1 MYIHKIESDMKTS
14 LWLWVGLAG
23 LYAGTL
29 SAQEEEVTNAFFDL
43 QVNGQFTEKHSPMQ
57 DPAPKEAVQKLLDE
71 KPAAQ
76 FFCFTEDRQNDIRL
90 LEALPAP
97 WMSRPAE
104 ERTRFRGACAPGEY
118 YSWQIGVYAP
128 YMALENLQV
137 VFSDFKSSDGKRIP
151 KSALKCINLGGVDKE
166 GVPFRKTVSV
176 GRDSVQPLWIVM
188 DIPQTAQGTYR
199 GTVTVQAENT
209 APISIEAQIDVK
221 GAAIPNHGTDDA
233 WRKARLGWLDSRIG
247 LENTVTKPY
256 IPVKITG
263 NTLSYLGGTLELSPR
278 TGLPAGIVTRYGQD
292 NLLSDSAHNAVL
304 GDEIRL
310 IVETAEGEEVLSGG
324 KLRIVEQN
332 DAKINWQLTRKN
344 KHFSVLCEGQFEF
357 DGTVAYRLTVTSLAN
372 TQIKDI
378 RLEVPYTRY
387 ASRYLM
393 GLGHKGGYRPD
404 SSIHWRWDI
413 DKQQDKIWMG
423 NVNAGLNFVFKGSNY
438 RRPLVN
444 IYYALGKLNLPES
457 WGNAGKGGI
466 DIADTAN
473 DRVLLTAFS
482 GPRTMQKGEALQ
494 FDFDMTIT
502 PLKPLNLAM
511 MATERFYH
519 SNSDVSEPY
528 IDIAAQ
534 AGATMINIHHKKD
547 IYPYINYPYHDHSIG
562 DFKTFVEKAHSR
574 GLMVRPYYTTRELTV
589 KTPELWALRSLG
601 GEIIFDGPGKDTR
614 TMIHKS
620 GPKPWLIE
628 NLKAHFI
635 PAWYCAFQEGKYKGD
650 MDISVITTP
659 DSRWNNYY
667 LEGLDWMIRH
677 MGIDGMYIDDSALDH
692 RTMQRARRILDRDGQ
707 HRVVDMHTWNHM
719 NPFAG
724 YANSIHLYMDLLPYI
739 DRLWIGEGFEA
750 DNTPDFW
757 LVEMSGIPF
766 GLLSETL
773 NARNTYRGMVFGML
787 PRLPWSGNP
796 ISMWKLWDDFGM
808 KEARLVGFWDEACP
822 VRTDNPEMI
831 ASIYLK
837 PDKALIAVANWTD
850 LPQTGTIQV
859 DEKLLGFTPSK
870 ISLPEVRDL
879 QWGKTHFS
887 DRNGLANAPFSLEKP
902 FEIMGREGMFILL
915 EK

>member
-1 MYIHKIESDMKTS
+1 MRTKV
-14 LWLWVGLAG
+14 WLLALLSGWCVGS
-23 LYAGTL
+23 L
-29 SAQEEEVTNAFFDL
+29 SAQEEELTNSYFDL
-43 QVNGQFTEKHSPMQ
+43 LVKGQFTEEHSPMQ
-57 DPAPKEAVQKLLDE
+57 DPASAADVQKIVAE

-76 FFCFTEDRQNDIRL
+76 FFCFTEDRKNDIRL
-90 LEALPAP
+90 MEALPAP
-97 WMSRPAE
+97 WVSRPAA
-104 ERTRFRGACAPGEY
+104 ERTRFQGSCAPGEY

-128 YMALENLQV
+128 YRPLENLQV
-137 VFSDFKSSDGKRIP
+137 QFSDFRSADGKRIP
-151 KSALKCINLGGVDKE
+151 KSALKCINLGGVNKDGKA
-166 GVPFRKTVSV
+166 FRKTVSV
-176 GRDSVQPLWIVM
+176 GKDSVQALWIVM
-188 DIPQTAQGTYR
+188 NIPETAQGTYR
-199 GTVTVQAENT
+199 GTVKVQADNT
-209 APISIEAQIDVK
+209 PAITIDAQIDVE
-221 GAAIPNHGTDDA
+221 GAPIANHGTDEA
-233 WRKARLGWLDSRIG
+233 WRKARLGWLDSSIG
-247 LENTVTKPY
+247 LADSVTKPY
-256 IPVKITG
+256 IPVQLEGHTI
-263 NTLSYLGGTLELSPR
+263 SYLGGTLDLSPT
-278 TGLPAGIVTRYGQD
+278 TGLPTGIVTRYGQD
-292 NLLSDSAHNAVL
+292 NLLSDSVRNAVL

-310 IVETAEGEEVLSGG
+310 VIETADGEETLSGG
-324 KLRIVEQN
+324 KWRILSQN
-332 DAKINWQLTRKN
+332 DAQVSWQLTQKN
-344 KHFSVLCEGQFEF
+344 KRFNVLCTGTFEY
-357 DGTVAYRLTVTSLAN
+357 DGTVAYQLKVTSL
-372 TQIKDI
+372 TDIEVRDI

-387 ASRYLM
+387 ASRYWM
-393 GLGHKGGYRPD
+393 GLGNKGGYRPD
-404 SSIHWRWDI
+404 STFVWHWNVNRH
-413 DKQQDKIWMG
+413 QDKIWMG
-423 NVNAGLNFVFKGSNY
+423 NVNAGLNFVFKGGNY

-444 IYYALGKLNLPES
+444 IYYALGKLKMPDS
-457 WGNAGKGGI
+457 WGNDGLGGI
-466 DIADTAN
+466 DIADTPN
-473 DRVLLTAFS
+473 DQVLLTAFS
-482 GPRTMQKGEALQ
+482 GPRAMQKGESLQ

-502 PLKPLNLAM
+502 PLKPLNLPM
-511 MATERFYH
+511 MATEHFYH
-519 SNSDVSEPY
+519 SNSDVSAPY

-534 AGATMINIHHKKD
+534 TGATMINIHHKKD
-547 IYPYINYPYHDHSIG
+547 IYPYINYPYHDHSIA
-562 DFKTFVEKAHSR
+562 DFKAFIEKAHAR

-601 GEIIFDGPGKDTR
+601 GEVICDGPGKDTR

-620 GPKPWLIE
+620 GPNPWLIE

-667 LEGLDWMIRH
+667 LEGLDWMIGH

-692 RTMQRARRILDRDGQ
+692 KTLQRARRILDRDGK
-707 HRVVDMHTWNHM
+707 HRVVDIHTWNHM

-724 YANSIHLYMDLLPYI
+724 YANSIQLYIDLLPYV
-739 DRLWIGEGFEA
+739 DRLWIGEGFQA

-766 GLLSETL
+766 GLMSETL
-773 NARNTYRGMVFGML
+773 DAHNTYRGMVFGML

-796 ISMWKLWDDFGM
+796 VSMWRLWDDFGM
-808 KEARLVGFWDEACP
+808 KKARLVGFWDEKCP
-822 VRTDNPEMI
+822 VKTDNPDLV
-831 ASIYLK
+831 ASIYVQ